1 MASLDAIRLL
11 TALSKTE
18 GAPSESGFQAWRRT
32 LEEAL
37 TEVQLADWI
46 YYKVV
51 NKGIAP
57 ARVLDVK
64 KTFESYSK
72 RMQSVP
78 KDVFAALD
86 NVWISGHPVS
96 KEEKN
101 AAVEAASFAFAV
113 YKAALFHD
121 VHPAGMLSAES
132 LWEDDVDGGCKYVVK
147 GSPFDLIE
155 EDYKYA

>member
-1 MASLDAIRLL
+1 M
-11 TALSKTE
+11 
-18 GAPSESGFQAWRRT
+18 

-51 NKGIAP
+51 NKGVAP
-57 ARVLDVK
+57 ARVLDAK
-64 KTFESYSK
+64 KTLESYSK

-96 KEEKN
+96 KEGN
-101 AAVEAASFAFAV
+101 AKVEAASFAFAV

-121 VHPAGMLSAES
+121 VHPAGMLSEES
-132 LWEDDVDGGCKYVVK
+132 LWDDDVDGGRRYVVK
-147 GSPFDLIE
+147 GSPFDLV
-155 EDYKYA
+155 EDDYQFV